1 MPSIATTLHN
11 KQLTI
16 TPSADFD
23 YRDIDEFVQAYQS
36 QSDADSYTIDLRQ
49 VSHLDSS
56 TLGMLLLMRKTIQ
69 DTTPIN
75 ITNASASVKKILIMS
90 RFDKKF
96 NIE

>member
-1 MPSIATTLHN
+1 MSSIATALHN
-11 KQLTI
+11 NQLTI
-16 TPSADFD
+16 TPQSDFD
-23 YRDIDEFVQAYQS
+23 YRAIDAFVEAYQS
-36 QSDADSYTIDLRQ
+36 QTDAHSYTIDLRQ
-49 VSHLDSS
+49 VNHLDSS

-75 ITNASASVKKILIMS
+75 ITNANASVKKILIMS